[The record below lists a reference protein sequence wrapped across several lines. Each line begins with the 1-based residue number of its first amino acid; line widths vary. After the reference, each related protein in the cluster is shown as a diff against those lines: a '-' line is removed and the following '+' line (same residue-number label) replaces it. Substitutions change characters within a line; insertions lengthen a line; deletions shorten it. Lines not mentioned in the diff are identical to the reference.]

1 MGDSYFQM
9 LTLTYEPIDYEA
21 LTESVRSK
29 RAGAVVLFLGTVREM
44 TAGRQTVALDY
55 EAYPSMAQAKL
66 NEIVAEAR
74 ARWPIVEAAI
84 VHRLGRLELNEISVA
99 IAVSTPHRQQ
109 AFEAGQYLI
118 DRLKAVVPIWKK
130 DNWADGTT
138 EWIHPALPAAP
149 GGPTAN

>member
-1 MGDSYFQM
+1 M

-66 NEIVAEAR
+66 GEIVAEAK
-74 ARWPIVEAAI
+74 ARWPIVETAI

-138 EWIHPALPAAP
+138 EWNHPCQPAAP
-149 GGPTAN
+149 GGPTANRP